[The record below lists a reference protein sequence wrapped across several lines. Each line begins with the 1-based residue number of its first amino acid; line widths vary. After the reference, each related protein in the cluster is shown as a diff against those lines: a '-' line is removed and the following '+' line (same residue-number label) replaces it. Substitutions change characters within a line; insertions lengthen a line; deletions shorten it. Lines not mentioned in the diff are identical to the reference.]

1 MLLSTPGTCLAV
13 KVKLNFNVWKV
24 IRQIRF
30 MMRGLF
36 ELLAERIETVA
47 WLSQW
52 KQILLL
58 AQRGAQIIQCHVR

>member
-1 MLLSTPGTCLAV
+1 MLLSTPSTCLAV

-30 MMRGLF
+30 MMQGLF

-47 WLSQW
+47 W